1 MYTKT
6 KVAPHSAQ
14 AKNIVVTSYRMENK
28 PEKQK
33 GNKTK
38 QLHLR
43 LSEQEF
49 QQVKKLAKGYPSM
62 SSFVLDAVKNHD
74 PRRGKNRIDTMIK
87 FSELMEK
94 SDVSLSRLG
103 NNINQIAHA
112 INRKIMANWGA
123 NFALD
128 EDILMRVEDARFLL
142 EKLLIELRNIS
153 NSRT

>member
-1 MYTKT
+1 
-6 KVAPHSAQ
+6 
-14 AKNIVVTSYRMENK
+14 MENRT
-28 PEKQK
+28 EKQQ
-33 GNKTK
+33 GNKIK
-38 QLHLR
+38 RLEIR

-49 QQVKKLAKGYPSM
+49 QHIKNHSKGYSSM

-128 EDILMRVEDARFLL
+128 EDVLMRVEDARFLL
-142 EKLLIELRNIS
+142 EKMLIELRKIS
-153 NSRT
+153 NSR

>member
-1 MYTKT
+1 
-6 KVAPHSAQ
+6 
-14 AKNIVVTSYRMENK
+14 MENRT
-28 PEKQK
+28 EKQQ
-33 GNKTK
+33 GNKIK
-38 QLHLR
+38 RLEIR
-43 LSEQEF
+43 LSDQEF
-49 QQVKKLAKGYPSM
+49 QHIKKHSKGYSSM

-87 FSELMEK
+87 FSELMEN

-142 EKLLIELRNIS
+142 EKILIELRKIS
-153 NSRT
+153 NSR

>member
-1 MYTKT
+1 
-6 KVAPHSAQ
+6 
-14 AKNIVVTSYRMENK
+14 MENRT
-28 PEKQK
+28 EKQQ
-33 GNKTK
+33 GNKIK
-38 QLHLR
+38 RLEIR

-49 QQVKKLAKGYPSM
+49 QHIKKHSKGYSSM

-87 FSELMEK
+87 FSELMEN

-103 NNINQIAHA
+103 NSINQIAHA

-142 EKLLIELRNIS
+142 EKILIELRKIS
-153 NSRT
+153 NSR

>member
-1 MYTKT
+1 
-6 KVAPHSAQ
+6 
-14 AKNIVVTSYRMENK
+14 MENRT
-28 PEKQK
+28 EKQQ
-33 GNKTK
+33 GNKIK
-38 QLHLR
+38 RLEIR

-49 QQVKKLAKGYPSM
+49 QHIQKHSKGYSSM

-87 FSELMEK
+87 FSELMEN

-142 EKLLIELRNIS
+142 EKILVELRKIS
-153 NSRT
+153 NSR

>member
-1 MYTKT
+1 MDNRT
-6 KVAPHSAQ
+6 
-14 AKNIVVTSYRMENK
+14 
-28 PEKQK
+28 EKQQ
-33 GNKTK
+33 GNKIK
-38 QLHLR
+38 RLEIR

-49 QQVKKLAKGYPSM
+49 QHIKKHSKGYSSM

-87 FSELMEK
+87 FSELMEN

-142 EKLLIELRNIS
+142 EKILIELRKIS
-153 NSRT
+153 NSR

>member
-1 MYTKT
+1 
-6 KVAPHSAQ
+6 
-14 AKNIVVTSYRMENK
+14 MENRI
-28 PEKQK
+28 EKQQ
-33 GNKTK
+33 GNKIK
-38 QLHLR
+38 RLEIR

-49 QQVKKLAKGYPSM
+49 QHIKKHSKGYSSM

-142 EKLLIELRNIS
+142 EKILIELRKIS
-153 NSRT
+153 NSR

>member
-1 MYTKT
+1 
-6 KVAPHSAQ
+6 
-14 AKNIVVTSYRMENK
+14 MENRT
-28 PEKQK
+28 EKQQ
-33 GNKTK
+33 GNKIK
-38 QLHLR
+38 RLEIR

-49 QQVKKLAKGYPSM
+49 QHIKKHSKGYSSM
-62 SSFVLDAVKNHD
+62 SSFVLDAVRNHD

-87 FSELMEK
+87 FSELMEN

-142 EKLLIELRNIS
+142 EKILLELRKIS
-153 NSRT
+153 NSR

>member
-1 MYTKT
+1 
-6 KVAPHSAQ
+6 
-14 AKNIVVTSYRMENK
+14 MENRT
-28 PEKQK
+28 EKQQ
-33 GNKTK
+33 GNKIK
-38 QLHLR
+38 RLEIR

-49 QQVKKLAKGYPSM
+49 QHIKKHSKGYSSM

-87 FSELMEK
+87 FSELMEE
-94 SDVSLSRLG
+94 SDASLSRLG

-142 EKLLIELRNIS
+142 EKILIELRKIS
-153 NSRT
+153 NSR

>member
-1 MYTKT
+1 
-6 KVAPHSAQ
+6 
-14 AKNIVVTSYRMENK
+14 MENRTV
-28 PEKQK
+28 KQQ
-33 GNKTK
+33 GNKIK
-38 QLHLR
+38 RLEIR

-49 QQVKKLAKGYPSM
+49 QHIKKHSKGYSSM

-87 FSELMEK
+87 FSELMEE
-94 SDVSLSRLG
+94 SDASLSRLG

-142 EKLLIELRNIS
+142 EKILIELRKIS
-153 NSRT
+153 NSR

>member
-1 MYTKT
+1 
-6 KVAPHSAQ
+6 
-14 AKNIVVTSYRMENK
+14 MENRT
-28 PEKQK
+28 EKQQ
-33 GNKTK
+33 GNKIK
-38 QLHLR
+38 RLEIR

-49 QQVKKLAKGYPSM
+49 QHIKKHSKGYPSM

-87 FSELMEK
+87 FSELMEN

-128 EDILMRVEDARFLL
+128 EDILMRVEDSRFLL
-142 EKLLIELRNIS
+142 EKILIELRKIS
-153 NSRT
+153 NSR

>member
-1 MYTKT
+1 
-6 KVAPHSAQ
+6 
-14 AKNIVVTSYRMENK
+14 MENRT
-28 PEKQK
+28 EKQQ
-33 GNKTK
+33 GNKIK
-38 QLHLR
+38 RLEIR

-49 QQVKKLAKGYPSM
+49 QHIKKHSKGYSSM

-87 FSELMEK
+87 FSEFMEK

-142 EKLLIELRNIS
+142 EKILIELRKIS
-153 NSRT
+153 NSR

>member
-1 MYTKT
+1 MGNRT
-6 KVAPHSAQ
+6 
-14 AKNIVVTSYRMENK
+14 
-28 PEKQK
+28 EKQQ
-33 GNKTK
+33 GNKIK
-38 QLHLR
+38 RLEIR

-49 QQVKKLAKGYPSM
+49 QHIKKHSKGYSSM

-87 FSELMEK
+87 FSELMEN

-142 EKLLIELRNIS
+142 EKILIELRKIS
-153 NSRT
+153 NSR

>member
-1 MYTKT
+1 
-6 KVAPHSAQ
+6 
-14 AKNIVVTSYRMENK
+14 MENRT
-28 PEKQK
+28 EKQQ
-33 GNKTK
+33 GNKIK
-38 QLHLR
+38 RLEIR

-49 QQVKKLAKGYPSM
+49 QHIKKHSKGYSSM

-142 EKLLIELRNIS
+142 EKMLIELRKIS
-153 NSRT
+153 NSR

>member
-1 MYTKT
+1 
-6 KVAPHSAQ
+6 
-14 AKNIVVTSYRMENK
+14 MENRI
-28 PEKQK
+28 EKQQ
-33 GNKTK
+33 GNKIK
-38 QLHLR
+38 RLEIR

-49 QQVKKLAKGYPSM
+49 QHIKKHSKGYSSM

-94 SDVSLSRLG
+94 SDVSLSKLG

-112 INRKIMANWGA
+112 INRKIMANWGE

-142 EKLLIELRNIS
+142 EKILIELRKIS
-153 NSRT
+153 NSR

>member
-1 MYTKT
+1 
-6 KVAPHSAQ
+6 
-14 AKNIVVTSYRMENK
+14 MENK
-28 PEKQK
+28 PDKQK

-62 SSFVLDAVKNHD
+62 SAFVLDAVKNND
-74 PRRGKNRIDTMIK
+74 PRKGRNRIDTMIK

-112 INRKIMANWGA
+112 INRQMQATLGA
-123 NFALD
+123 RLEMN
-128 EDILMRVEDARFLL
+128 EHVLMRVEDARFILDELLL
-142 EKLLIELRNIS
+142 ELRKIS

>member
-1 MYTKT
+1 
-6 KVAPHSAQ
+6 
-14 AKNIVVTSYRMENK
+14 MENRT
-28 PEKQK
+28 EKQQ
-33 GNKTK
+33 GNKIK
-38 QLHLR
+38 RLEIR

-49 QQVKKLAKGYPSM
+49 QHIKKHSKGYSSM

-87 FSELMEK
+87 FSELMEN

-103 NNINQIAHA
+103 NNINQIAHV

-142 EKLLIELRNIS
+142 EKILIELRKIS
-153 NSRT
+153 NSR

>member
-1 MYTKT
+1 
-6 KVAPHSAQ
+6 
-14 AKNIVVTSYRMENK
+14 MENRT
-28 PEKQK
+28 EKQQ
-33 GNKTK
+33 GNKIK
-38 QLHLR
+38 RLEIR

-49 QQVKKLAKGYPSM
+49 QHIKKHSKGYSSM

-74 PRRGKNRIDTMIK
+74 PRRGKNRIDAMIK
-87 FSELMEK
+87 FSELMEN

-142 EKLLIELRNIS
+142 EKILIELRKIS
-153 NSRT
+153 NSR

>member
-1 MYTKT
+1 
-6 KVAPHSAQ
+6 
-14 AKNIVVTSYRMENK
+14 MENRT
-28 PEKQK
+28 EKQQ
-33 GNKTK
+33 GNKIK
-38 QLHLR
+38 RLEIR

-49 QQVKKLAKGYPSM
+49 QHIKKHSKGYSSM
-62 SSFVLDAVKNHD
+62 SSFVLDAVKKHD

-87 FSELMEK
+87 FSEFMEK

-142 EKLLIELRNIS
+142 EKILIELRKIS
-153 NSRT
+153 NSR

>member
-1 MYTKT
+1 
-6 KVAPHSAQ
+6 
-14 AKNIVVTSYRMENK
+14 MENRT
-28 PEKQK
+28 EKQQ
-33 GNKTK
+33 GNKIK
-38 QLHLR
+38 RLEIR

-49 QQVKKLAKGYPSM
+49 QHIKKHSKGYSSM

-142 EKLLIELRNIS
+142 EKILIELRKIS
-153 NSRT
+153 NSR

>member
-1 MYTKT
+1 
-6 KVAPHSAQ
+6 
-14 AKNIVVTSYRMENK
+14 MENRT
-28 PEKQK
+28 EKQQ
-33 GNKTK
+33 GNKIK
-38 QLHLR
+38 RLEIR

-49 QQVKKLAKGYPSM
+49 QHIKKHSKGYSSM

-87 FSELMEK
+87 FSELMEN

-142 EKLLIELRNIS
+142 EKILIELRKIS
-153 NSRT
+153 NSR

>member
-1 MYTKT
+1 
-6 KVAPHSAQ
+6 
-14 AKNIVVTSYRMENK
+14 MENRT
-28 PEKQK
+28 EKQQ
-33 GNKTK
+33 GNKIK
-38 QLHLR
+38 RLEIR

-49 QQVKKLAKGYPSM
+49 QHIKKHSKGYSSM

-87 FSELMEK
+87 FSELMEE

-142 EKLLIELRNIS
+142 EKILIELRKIS
-153 NSRT
+153 NSR

>member
-1 MYTKT
+1 
-6 KVAPHSAQ
+6 
-14 AKNIVVTSYRMENK
+14 MENRT
-28 PEKQK
+28 EKQQ
-33 GNKTK
+33 GNKIK
-38 QLHLR
+38 RLEIR

-49 QQVKKLAKGYPSM
+49 QHIKKHSKGYSSM
-62 SSFVLDAVKNHD
+62 SSFILDAVKNHD

-87 FSELMEK
+87 FSELMEN

-142 EKLLIELRNIS
+142 EKILIELRKIS
-153 NSRT
+153 NSR

>member
-1 MYTKT
+1 
-6 KVAPHSAQ
+6 
-14 AKNIVVTSYRMENK
+14 MENRT
-28 PEKQK
+28 EKQQ
-33 GNKTK
+33 GNKIK
-38 QLHLR
+38 RLEIR

-49 QQVKKLAKGYPSM
+49 QHIKKHSKGYSSM
-62 SSFVLDAVKNHD
+62 SAFVLDAVKNHD
-74 PRRGKNRIDTMIK
+74 PRRGKNRIDTMIR
-87 FSELMEK
+87 FSELMEE

-142 EKLLIELRNIS
+142 EKILIELRKIS
-153 NSRT
+153 NSR

>member
-1 MYTKT
+1 
-6 KVAPHSAQ
+6 
-14 AKNIVVTSYRMENK
+14 MENRT
-28 PEKQK
+28 EKQQ
-33 GNKTK
+33 GNKIK
-38 QLHLR
+38 RLEIR

-49 QQVKKLAKGYPSM
+49 QHIKKHSKWYSSM

-87 FSELMEK
+87 FSELMEN

-142 EKLLIELRNIS
+142 EKILIELRKIS
-153 NSRT
+153 NSR

>member
-1 MYTKT
+1 
-6 KVAPHSAQ
+6 
-14 AKNIVVTSYRMENK
+14 MENRT
-28 PEKQK
+28 EKQQ
-33 GNKTK
+33 GNKIK
-38 QLHLR
+38 RLEIR

-49 QQVKKLAKGYPSM
+49 QHIKKHSKGYSSM
-62 SSFVLDAVKNHD
+62 SSFLLDAVKNHD

-87 FSELMEK
+87 FSELMEN

-142 EKLLIELRNIS
+142 EKILIELRKIS
-153 NSRT
+153 NSR

>member
-1 MYTKT
+1 
-6 KVAPHSAQ
+6 
-14 AKNIVVTSYRMENK
+14 MENRT
-28 PEKQK
+28 EKQQ
-33 GNKTK
+33 GNKIK
-38 QLHLR
+38 RLEIR

-49 QQVKKLAKGYPSM
+49 QHIKKHSKGYTSM

-87 FSELMEK
+87 FSELMEN

-142 EKLLIELRNIS
+142 EKILIELRKIS
-153 NSRT
+153 NSR

>member
-1 MYTKT
+1 
-6 KVAPHSAQ
+6 
-14 AKNIVVTSYRMENK
+14 MENRT
-28 PEKQK
+28 EKQQ
-33 GNKTK
+33 GNKIK
-38 QLHLR
+38 RLEIR

-49 QQVKKLAKGYPSM
+49 QHIKKHSNGYSSM

-87 FSELMEK
+87 FSEFMEK

-142 EKLLIELRNIS
+142 EKILIELRKIS
-153 NSRT
+153 NSR

>member
-1 MYTKT
+1 
-6 KVAPHSAQ
+6 
-14 AKNIVVTSYRMENK
+14 MENRI
-28 PEKQK
+28 EKQQ
-33 GNKTK
+33 GNKIK
-38 QLHLR
+38 RLEIR

-49 QQVKKLAKGYPSM
+49 QHIKKHSKGYSSM

-87 FSELMEK
+87 FSELMEN

-142 EKLLIELRNIS
+142 EKILIELRKIS
-153 NSRT
+153 NSH

>member
-1 MYTKT
+1 
-6 KVAPHSAQ
+6 
-14 AKNIVVTSYRMENK
+14 MENRT
-28 PEKQK
+28 EKQQ
-33 GNKTK
+33 GNKIK
-38 QLHLR
+38 RLEIR

-49 QQVKKLAKGYPSM
+49 QHIKKHSKGYSSM

-87 FSELMEK
+87 FSELMEN

-142 EKLLIELRNIS
+142 EKILLELRKIS
-153 NSRT
+153 NSR